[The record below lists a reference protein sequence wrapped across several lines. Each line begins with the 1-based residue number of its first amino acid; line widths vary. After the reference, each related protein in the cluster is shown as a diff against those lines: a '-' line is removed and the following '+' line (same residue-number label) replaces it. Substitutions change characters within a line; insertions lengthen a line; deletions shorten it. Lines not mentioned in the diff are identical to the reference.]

1 MDYVYE
7 KNLTALQ
14 MYKYYANYYSD
25 W

>member
-7 KNLTALQ
+7 KTLTALQ